1 MSIREFKYMADY
13 LHQGVGVPLSKA
25 FSYPYGKGMYWR
37 NYPDFSFILVY

>member
-25 FSYPYGKGMYWR
+25 FSYPYGKGMYCR